1 LSLSARLQEIR
12 TGFHP
17 AFWVA
22 NLTEL
27 FERLA
32 FYGQQAVLALFLSQQ
47 LKLSSEQTGALMGYF
62 GFAVFFLPVLG
73 GALAD
78 RFGFRRMLSFAYL
91 VLTLGYFLLGSLS
104 AGWMAPARNIFSPY
118 WLVFG
123 ILLIT
128 ALGPSFVK
136 PCVVGTTAVASSEN
150 VRSLGFSIYYTLVN
164 VGGMLGPL
172 LASVVVHNLGLGRE
186 YVFYL
191 SSSTAFLMFLVTV
204 LYFREPERAGKGE
217 VSSVGQALG
226 NIFRALLNWRFVLF
240 LLVFS
245 GYWVVFWQQYIS
257 LPLYIHDYVSP
268 DFNIELLLSVDGATV
283 IVLQIAVSMMT
294 RKIPTFAAMTL
305 GTLITG
311 ASWLLLT
318 LGNSTW
324 LFVAALVVLALGEM
338 TQSPRYYEYISRLAP
353 PGQQGLYMGTAFL
366 PIAIGY
372 LIAGRLGGYLVYHY
386 GEVLHRP
393 KQMWLVVTG
402 VGIATTLLMLVYDR
416 IFKPGAA
423 VPPPSA

>member
-1 LSLSARLQEIR
+1 MNLSERLQEIR
-12 TGFHP
+12 AGFHP

-22 NLTEL
+22 NGSEL

-32 FYGQQAVLALFLSQQ
+32 FYGQQAVLALFLNQQ
-47 LKLSSEQTGALMGYF
+47 LKLSSEQTGSLMGYF

-78 RFGFRRMLSFAYL
+78 RFGFRKTLAFAYL

-104 AGWMAPARNIFSPY
+104 SGWMEPARNALPLF
-118 WLVFG
+118 WLVLG
-123 ILLIT
+123 ILLVT

-136 PCVVGTTAVASSEN
+136 PCVVGTTATASTEN
-150 VRSLGFSIYYTLVN
+150 VRSLGYSIYYTLVN
-164 VGGMLGPL
+164 IGGMLGPL
-172 LASVVVHNLGLGRE
+172 LASLVVHRLGLGRE
-186 YVFYL
+186 YVFFV
-191 SSSTAFLMFLVTV
+191 SSFTTALMFLVIV
-204 LYFREPERAGKGE
+204 LYFREPERAGQRE
-217 VSSVGQALG
+217 VTSVGQALG
-226 NIFRALLNWRFVLF
+226 NIFRALMNWRFLLF
-240 LLVFS
+240 LLIFS
-245 GYWVVFWQQYIS
+245 GFWVVFWQEFVA
-257 LPLYIHDYVSP
+257 LPLYIHDYVNP
-268 DFNIELLLSVDGATV
+268 DFNIELLLSVDPATV
-283 IVLQIAVSMMT
+283 IAFQIVVSMLT

-311 ASWLLLT
+311 VSWFFLT

-324 LFVAALVVLALGEM
+324 MFVVALVVLALGEM

-372 LIAGRLGGYLVYHY
+372 LIAGRLGGYLVHHF

-393 KQMWLVVTG
+393 RQMWFVVVAVG
-402 VGIATTLLMLVYDR
+402 VGTTLLMLLYDR
-416 IFKPGAA
+416 MLKPGEASPPAA
-423 VPPPSA
+423 